1 MFRFSKGLSDT
12 FAIAGDTDKWWH
24 GGINKPSPF
33 PTQHTNSHNSHVRLS
48 SHTILTLGI
57 LWSLIGLRCRGR
69 HEPGLCTRRVHLVY
83 SANPSDINP
92 PSSVT
97 LKPGDN
103 IWITFSLSALQSWI
117 QNSTGCEVLP
127 TFNYPPNKVTNPRP
141 QGRGTLLT
149 QFVPGVHFRR
159 CFGDCEWKPS
169 RAPTSGDCDDE
180 PPRNLPLR
188 RVSQS
193 VGGVTQ
199 FVTVV
204 GGCYWGK
211 ENPAQRLLGNGCT
224 SSVLLKFPLL
234 RWVDLRRSNCQ
245 VVVVLSAQ
253 TSNILNR
260 LFLLIILKST
270 WF

>member
-1 MFRFSKGLSDT
+1 MNQ
-12 FAIAGDTDKWWH
+12 ACAH
-24 GGINKPSPF
+24 GECTWCIQRTPATS
-33 PTQHTNSHNSHVRLS
+33 
-48 SHTILTLGI
+48 ILPAVLH
-57 LWSLIGLRCRGR
+57 WSR
-69 HEPGLCTRRVHLVY
+69 E
-83 SANPSDINP
+83 
-92 PSSVT
+92 
-97 LKPGDN
+97 
-103 IWITFSLSALQSWI
+103 ITFELHFLFQHYRVEYKI
-117 QNSTGCEVLP
+117 QQVEVLP

-180 PPRNLPLR
+180 PPRNPPPPLR

-199 FVTVV
+199 FVMVV